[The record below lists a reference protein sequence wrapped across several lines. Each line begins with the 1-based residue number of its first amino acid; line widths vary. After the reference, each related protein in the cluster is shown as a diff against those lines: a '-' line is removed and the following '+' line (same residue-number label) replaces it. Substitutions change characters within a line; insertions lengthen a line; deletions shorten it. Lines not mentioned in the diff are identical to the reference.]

1 MPPMHPNPAPHPA
14 PGHIASPATGPA
26 ADVADDLPLLS
37 RETWAVPGG
46 HRLLLTQHGRAD
58 GLPVLVLHGG
68 PGSGCAPW
76 LRRGF
81 DAALYRVICLDQRG
95 AGASQP
101 AGATRHNST
110 AHLLADL
117 RRLRRHLA
125 VPRWLVVG
133 GSWGATLALAHVAD
147 QPEAAAGLLL
157 RASFLARDADI
168 ADFFKRST
176 AHSDAARAAWDVLA
190 GLLPAAS
197 HQALLPAIAA
207 QLGVLDAGPSAAID
221 AVADADPD
229 PETSPD
235 ITPPPPTD
243 AQRAL
248 GAAWW
253 LWEQALASDSPAG
266 LPPSGAALD
275 LLVARY
281 RVQSHYLRHGCWLQ
295 QPSLLDL
302 AGRLARAAPALPMLL
317 LHGTADRVCPPAGA
331 ALLHQHLPHSQLRW
345 ASGAGHGPSH
355 PAMAALF
362 GQAVAGFARTGD
374 FSDASHAAA
383 QPSAAP
389 GAIPGAIPGAAPGA
403 APGQGA

>member
-1 MPPMHPNPAPHPA
+1 MHPTPSANNNGIAATNADAP
-14 PGHIASPATGPA
+14 
-26 ADVADDLPLLS
+26 DDLPLLS

-46 HRLLLTQHGRAD
+46 HQLMLTQHGCAD
-58 GLPVLVLHGG
+58 GQPVLVLHGG
-68 PGSGCAPW
+68 PGSGCAAW

-117 RRLRRHLA
+117 RRLRQHLA
-125 VPRWLVVG
+125 IRRWLVVG

-157 RASFLARDADI
+157 RASFLARDSDI
-168 ADFFKRST
+168 AAFFQRST
-176 AHSDAARAAWDVLA
+176 AHNAAALAAWDVLA
-190 GLLPAAS
+190 GLLPGAAR
-197 HQALLPAIAA
+197 QALLPAIAA
-207 QLGVLDAGPSAAID
+207 QMGVVDDAAAADLNID
-221 AVADADPD
+221 PDPD
-229 PETSPD
+229 PEPDPD

-243 AQRAL
+243 PQRTLAT
-248 GAAWW
+248 AWW
-253 LWEQALASDSPAG
+253 LWEQALASDTPAG
-266 LPPSGAALD
+266 PPPSGLALD

-302 AGRLARAAPALPMLL
+302 ADRLCHAAPALPTLL

-345 ASGAGHGPSH
+345 ASGAGHNPTH
-355 PAMAALF
+355 PAMAGLF
-362 GQAVAGFARTGD
+362 RQAVATFTKTGGFV
-374 FSDASHAAA
+374 AAA
-383 QPSAAP
+383 T
-389 GAIPGAIPGAAPGA
+389 
-403 APGQGA
+403 GQVSG

>member
-1 MPPMHPNPAPHPA
+1 MHPSPSANNNAVAASNADAP
-14 PGHIASPATGPA
+14 
-26 ADVADDLPLLS
+26 DDLPLLS
-37 RETWAVPGG
+37 RETWAVPAG

-68 PGSGCAPW
+68 PGSGCTAW

-117 RRLRRHLA
+117 RRLRQHLA
-125 VPRWLVVG
+125 IRRWLVVG
-133 GSWGATLALAHVAD
+133 GSWGATLALAHAAD

-157 RASFLARDADI
+157 RASFLARDSDI
-168 ADFFKRST
+168 AAFFQRST
-176 AHSDAARAAWDVLA
+176 AHNAAALAAWDVLA
-190 GLLPAAS
+190 GLLPGDAR
-197 HQALLPAIAA
+197 QALLPVIAA
-207 QLGVLDAGPSAAID
+207 QMGVVDDGAADLDMGGER
-221 AVADADPD
+221 DPD
-229 PETSPD
+229 PEPEPD

-248 GAAWW
+248 AAAWW
-253 LWEQALASDSPAG
+253 VWEQALASDTPVG
-266 LPPSGAALD
+266 PPPSGLALD

-295 QPSLLDL
+295 RPSLLGL
-302 AGRLARAAPALPMLL
+302 ADQLTSAAPALPTLL
-317 LHGTADRVCPPAGA
+317 LHGTADRVCPPASA

-345 ASGAGHGPSH
+345 ASGAGHGPTH
-355 PAMAALF
+355 PAMAGLF
-362 GQAVAGFARTGD
+362 HQAVARFAITGD
-374 FSDASHAAA
+374 FSAAA
-383 QPSAAP
+383 SDVSASPAA
-389 GAIPGAIPGAAPGA
+389 GA
-403 APGQGA
+403 

>member
-1 MPPMHPNPAPHPA
+1 MPPATAASPIAPAPAPA
-14 PGHIASPATGPA
+14 DAP
-26 ADVADDLPLLS
+26 DDLPLLS

-81 DAALYRVICLDQRG
+81 DAARYRVICLDQRG

-101 AGATRHNST
+101 AGATCHNST

-117 RRLRRHLA
+117 RQLRRHLA

-157 RASFLARDADI
+157 RASFLARDSDI

-176 AHSDAARAAWDVLA
+176 AHSDAARAAWDTLA
-190 GLLPAAS
+190 GLLPASARP
-197 HQALLPAIAA
+197 ALLPALAA
-207 QLGVLDAGPSAAID
+207 QLGVLDADPA
-221 AVADADPD
+221 ADAHARADADADVDPDPDPD
-229 PETSPD
+229 PENHPD

-248 GAAWW
+248 AAAWW

-266 LPPSGAALD
+266 PPPSGPALD

-295 QPSLLDL
+295 QPSLLAL
-302 AGRLARAAPALPMLL
+302 ADRLALSAPALPTLL

-331 ALLHQHLPHSQLRW
+331 LLLHRHLPHSQLRW
-345 ASGAGHGPSH
+345 ASGAGHGPTH
-355 PAMAALF
+355 PAMAGLF
-362 GQAVAGFARTGD
+362 RQAVAAFAQTGGFGDGAPGDLSPSVPTG
-374 FSDASHAAA
+374 AV
-383 QPSAAP
+383 SAPGVTPAP
-389 GAIPGAIPGAAPGA
+389 GA
-403 APGQGA
+403 

>member
-1 MPPMHPNPAPHPA
+1 MLPSTHVTSTDSTTATATDAGSTGAP
-14 PGHIASPATGPA
+14 
-26 ADVADDLPLLS
+26 DDLPLLS

-46 HRLLLTQHGRAD
+46 HRLRLTQHGRAD

-81 DAALYRVICLDQRG
+81 DAARYRVICLDQRG

-101 AGATRHNST
+101 AGATRQNRT

-125 VPRWLVVG
+125 IPRWLVVG

-147 QPEAAAGLLL
+147 QPDAAAGLLL

-176 AHSDAARAAWDVLA
+176 AHSDAARAAWDALA
-190 GLLPAAS
+190 GLLPASARS
-197 HQALLPAIAA
+197 ALLPAIAA
-207 QLGVLDAGPSAAID
+207 QLGVVADDAAAAID
-221 AVADADPD
+221 TDPAADSNASLDNGGHADTGADTDADLD
-229 PETSPD
+229 ADLD

-243 AQRAL
+243 AQRTLA
-248 GAAWW
+248 AAWW
-253 LWEQALASDSPAG
+253 VWEQALASDHPADM
-266 LPPSGAALD
+266 PPSGPALD

-302 AGRLARAAPALPMLL
+302 AGRLASAAPALPTLL

-345 ASGAGHGPSH
+345 ASGAGHGPTH
-355 PAMAALF
+355 PAMAGLF
-362 GQAVAGFARTGD
+362 GQAVAAFANTGD
-374 FSDASHAAA
+374 FSDAAGGPFSAAA
-383 QPSAAP
+383 
-389 GAIPGAIPGAAPGA
+389 GAIP
-403 APGQGA
+403 